1 MSFQSEKED
10 GELDESA
17 PEVSV
22 SRKRQRRDKVAQKE
36 INIRK
41 TGSNKTRAELLQQL
55 ENLHA
60 ETFPATDTQ
69 NGKQSTFYDVYG
81 AEVSDSDIG
90 HFQGGLQTRT
100 TCCVAESWINWR
112 KLMPVPQVH
121 DTMFRDA
128 NKYAGPCKRW
138 GQGSGAAA
146 HWLAR
151 RAVLAVMESAGLWSN
166 LMPTLGICQ
175 GKAMIALNNH
185 GRQSIEHREPG
196 TTASCTLTRAH
207 MHVPNNILAL
217 SEKCTHFV
225 RIAQFVHHYEWLTS
239 HLATTIT
246 RNWTLPSLPITR
258 IWGIAVL
265 TEHFSLIM
273 HLEEKILTLHTCWTL
288 LMAA

>member
-100 TCCVAESWINWR
+100 TCCVAES
-112 KLMPVPQVH
+112 
-121 DTMFRDA
+121 
-128 NKYAGPCKRW
+128 
-138 GQGSGAAA
+138 
-146 HWLAR
+146 
-151 RAVLAVMESAGLWSN
+151 
-166 LMPTLGICQ
+166 
-175 GKAMIALNNH
+175 
-185 GRQSIEHREPG
+185 
-196 TTASCTLTRAH
+196 
-207 MHVPNNILAL
+207 
-217 SEKCTHFV
+217 
-225 RIAQFVHHYEWLTS
+225 
-239 HLATTIT
+239 
-246 RNWTLPSLPITR
+246 
-258 IWGIAVL
+258 
-265 TEHFSLIM
+265 
-273 HLEEKILTLHTCWTL
+273 
-288 LMAA
+288 